1 MQVASSQM
9 AGNQVRVV
17 QLPQRLKK
25 GKAPATEK
33 AINGELLRGPLA
45 RKAWWL
51 KVMFFEYHKRG
62 QLWRPYASGEYA
74 KHVVLLDQALWRLPP
89 KELSEFLE
97 SGRQRA
103 RKRARSAAHAPLAHV
118 QLKPNG
124 VRWVIAHGNLSHFG
138 A

>member
-1 MQVASSQM
+1 MQVASSQT

-17 QLPQRLKK
+17 QLPRRLKK
-25 GKAPATEK
+25 GKASATEK

-74 KHVVLLDQALWRLPP
+74 KHVVLLDQTMWRLPP
-89 KELSEFLE
+89 KELSEFL
-97 SGRQRA
+97 
-103 RKRARSAAHAPLAHV
+103 
-118 QLKPNG
+118 
-124 VRWVIAHGNLSHFG
+124 
-138 A
+138 

>member
-17 QLPQRLKK
+17 QLTQQLKK
-25 GKAPATEK
+25 GKASATEK

-62 QLWRPYASGEYA
+62 QLCHPYASGDYA
-74 KHVVLLDQALWRLPP
+74 KHVVLLGQALWRLPP
-89 KELSEFLE
+89 KELSEFL
-97 SGRQRA
+97 
-103 RKRARSAAHAPLAHV
+103 
-118 QLKPNG
+118 
-124 VRWVIAHGNLSHFG
+124 
-138 A
+138 